1 MHSPDERV
9 PIGEVADLIQ
19 VGVPLPFRVL
29 DAHERLL
36 LNEGQHIST
45 DRLLNTLIERG
56 AWVERHL
63 VQEHRARAA
72 AGGGQGKP
80 GSLTRLFTLF
90 DRWDRAQWDLDAL
103 LRGTLRKEA
112 TAAQWRA
119 MVTELLALLDKDG
132 DVALFSAV
140 RQEDRRFALY
150 PLAHA
155 LHSAVLAALTVRQA
169 GWPDDRQR
177 SVVGAALSM
186 NVAMFE
192 LQAHMAEQDTPPTQR
207 QLDVIRAHPVQGVQM
222 MQAVGVDDHDW
233 LRAMA
238 EHHERADGSGYPHGR
253 TEVNDE
259 ARVLRMA
266 DVYMAKIT
274 PRAKRPPLAPQ
285 VASRQLFQQEAGS
298 PLAMAMIKAIGVH
311 PPGSLVQL
319 KSGEVAVVKRRAASG
334 PSPVVFTLSDRKGQP
349 STVSH
354 TLDSAEATHAIS
366 GPCAE
371 PARFPRVP
379 PERVYG
385 LVEG

>member
-177 SVVGAALSM
+177 SVVGAALS
-186 NVAMFE
+186 
-192 LQAHMAEQDTPPTQR
+192 R
-207 QLDVIRAHPVQGVQM
+207 
-222 MQAVGVDDHDW
+222 
-233 LRAMA
+233 
-238 EHHERADGSGYPHGR
+238 
-253 TEVNDE
+253 
-259 ARVLRMA
+259 
-266 DVYMAKIT
+266 
-274 PRAKRPPLAPQ
+274 
-285 VASRQLFQQEAGS
+285 
-298 PLAMAMIKAIGVH
+298 
-311 PPGSLVQL
+311 
-319 KSGEVAVVKRRAASG
+319 
-334 PSPVVFTLSDRKGQP
+334 
-349 STVSH
+349 
-354 TLDSAEATHAIS
+354 
-366 GPCAE
+366 
-371 PARFPRVP
+371 
-379 PERVYG
+379 
-385 LVEG
+385 